1 MSKIIAPAEQH
12 GLAQALCQSLED
24 DIVNGLLLPGDRLE
38 EPDLAKRFS
47 VSRTPVREAL
57 QLLIATELVEKR
69 PNRGVFVAL
78 VTPQRLTAMFEAMAE
93 LEATCGR
100 LAALR
105 MSPAGRQSL
114 ADLHRAMGMAV
125 RSGDQAVYEAQ
136 NRAFHDLIYAAAQ
149 SDVLVEVTKQVRRRV
164 SPFRR
169 VQFTAL
175 SRLGSSYDEHQGIVD
190 AIARGDSTEA
200 YVFLH
205 RHIMAV
211 HELAQD
217 FLSSLLAKSRK
228 GRTG

>member
-1 MSKIIAPAEQH
+1 MGKIGTTSDAN

-24 DIVNGLLLPGDRLE
+24 DIVNGLLLPGTRLE
-38 EPDLAKRFS
+38 EPELARRFS

-69 PNRGVFVAL
+69 PNRGVFVTL

-100 LAALR
+100 LAAMR
-105 MSPAGRQSL
+105 MQPKERQML
-114 ADLHRAMGMAV
+114 EDLHRSMGMAV

-136 NRAFHDLIYAAAQ
+136 NRAFHDLIYAAAR

-175 SRLGSSYDEHQGIVD
+175 SRLGSSYDEHQGIVA
-190 AIARGDSTEA
+190 AIARGDGAEA
-200 YVFLH
+200 YAFLH
-205 RHIMAV
+205 QHIMAV

-217 FLSSLLAKSRK
+217 FLTSLQQKSA
-228 GRTG
+228 G